1 MTDLDPTTN
10 AFARLLSF
18 TFNESESGVQD
29 EHRACSKSKLL
40 RTFRRHGRVF
50 DSDAVREYVGRA
62 SQESSESAPGQPS
75 PEYRRRPSLRDRIL
89 KRVKSQKQ
97 PRVSIFREHLS
108 SISSF
113 RTSTGLTSLPG
124 KTYRP
129 CLAREQKADL
139 NGKSIVARILG
150 PSPVRKLMKR
160 NKLEAHFSSI
170 EVRLPLAPPKLPP
183 FQRFSAIRASV
194 IFQLNDS
201 LGK

>member
-1 MTDLDPTTN
+1 MTDLHPTTN

-40 RTFRRHGRVF
+40 HTFRRHGRVF

-62 SQESSESAPGQPS
+62 SQESLESAPGPPS
-75 PEYRRRPSLRDRIL
+75 PEYRRRLSLRDRIL

-129 CLAREQKADL
+129 CLARGQKAAL

-150 PSPVRKLMKR
+150 PLPVRKLMKR
-160 NKLEAHFSSI
+160 NKFEAHLSSI

-183 FQRFSAIRASV
+183 FQRFSAIRASM
-194 IFQLNDS
+194 IFQLNES